1 MSGASRTLGLMAL
14 REKARIA
21 VTLADLRTV
30 AQQKA
35 EAERMVE
42 RLNEALSRQG
52 KPGGVRLATE
62 IAAERHMAAQI
73 LSEVERHRARQEAL
87 ETRLTEEQARL
98 SQQEHRH
105 QTLMEKAGSARKTE
119 AEEKLALREAAMPP
133 RRR

>member
-105 QTLMEKAGSARKTE
+105 QTLKEKAGSARKTE